1 MSATSFFRWSADFEI
16 VPMEAND
23 CSEASNLHAGGFSR
37 AWSDGEIQALLVQDT
52 VFGFVARRPG
62 RRRRAGGFVLARL
75 AADEAEILTIA
86 VAPKHRR
93 SGLGWRL
100 MGAVLR
106 RLRAEGVQ
114 SLFLEVDEGN
124 DAAISLYGKLGF
136 SKVAE
141 RAAYYDQQNGAR
153 TAALVMRLDLG

>member
-1 MSATSFFRWSADFEI
+1 MSTSSLFRWTTDFEI
-16 VPMEAND
+16 VPMDADD
-23 CSEASNLHAGGFSR
+23 CAEASVLHASGFSR
-37 AWSDGEIQALLVQDT
+37 VWSDGEIEALLGQEAVI
-52 VFGFVARRPG
+52 GFIARRPG
-62 RRRRAGGFVLARL
+62 RRRRSGGFVLARL

-86 VAPKHRR
+86 VSPKYRQ

-106 RLRAEGVQ
+106 HLRAEGTQ
-114 SLFLEVDEGN
+114 SLFLEVDESN
-124 DAAISLYGKLGF
+124 RAAISLYGKLGF

-141 RAAYYDQQNGAR
+141 RAAYYDQHTGAR